1 MEAVL
6 LPQSIHFRSNHFFR
20 KNFMKNPKLIQHLCL
35 VAFVTLLA
43 GCTDP
48 EVKAVKSSRLMENM
62 PTFSMILDDRADCGS
77 IKWAT
82 PTDDNGRKYVTATCT
97 LNRTMASEAKEQAI
111 GIADRAL
118 SERAQFIKTAYAGEI
133 RQAEERVSYMD
144 KQAAGRDPSTISPY
158 EIKQYQEISERL
170 NARKQ
175 EADAYL
181 AEVDA
186 RKDREMQAFKAM
198 LDSGEPLAA
207 EYYFRVRGGQG
218 ELTAMRLLVG
228 GQKRNVSAGEE
239 MFSMMR
245 LGKRDLES
253 ERTWWARRLA
263 TLVSMKSIDNCS
275 YTRGCV

>member
-1 MEAVL
+1 
-6 LPQSIHFRSNHFFR
+6 
-20 KNFMKNPKLIQHLCL
+20 MKNLKLMKQLCL
-35 VAFVTLLA
+35 IAFAALLM

-48 EVKAVKSSRLMENM
+48 EVKVVKASRYIENM
-62 PTFSMILDDRADCGS
+62 PTFGMILDDRADCGS

-82 PTDDNGRKYVTATCT
+82 PTDDNGRKFVTATCT

-111 GIADRAL
+111 FMADRTL

-144 KQAAGRDPSTISPY
+144 KEFAGRDPSTISPY
-158 EIKQYQEISERL
+158 TMKQYQEVSERL
-170 NARKQ
+170 IARKQ

-186 RKDREMQAFKAM
+186 RKDKEMQTFKTL

-207 EYYFRVRGGQG
+207 EYYFQVRGEQGQ
-218 ELTAMRLLVG
+218 LRAMRLIVG
-228 GQKRNVSAGEE
+228 GEKRGVMNGDE
-239 MFSMMR
+239 MGSIMR

-253 ERTWWARRLA
+253 ERIWWARSLA
-263 TLVSMKSIDNCS
+263 SLASMKSINDCS